1 MCKQLDYV
9 RAAALQE
16 RQAALQAEAKV
27 VIAELDLRSVLGRV
41 GHVRLVGSAVTGLMV
56 WRDLDVHVLA
66 PSLSARSAWAAMAPL
81 AAHPRMHEV
90 RYINQADRRSFL
102 GDPRDDRFYFQLFY
116 QTSAHDEWK
125 LDVSF
130 WLAGDGREDEVTYQA
145 ELVRR
150 LDPETRLAIL
160 WIKSL
165 WAESPQRRDVA
176 YGRDV
181 SSIDLYDAVLEHAVR
196 TPEAFDAYLAARGKP
211 TRSLDRSDAA

>member
-1 MCKQLDYV
+1 MCKQLDPV
-9 RAAALQE
+9 RAVALLE
-16 RQAALQAEAKV
+16 RQAALQAEANH
-27 VIAELDLRSVLGRV
+27 VIAELNLHSVLGSV
-41 GHVRLVGSAVTGLMV
+41 GHVRLIGSAVTGLMV
-56 WRDLDVHVLA
+56 WRDLDVQVLA

-81 AAHPRMHEV
+81 ASHPRMREV
-90 RYINQADRRSFL
+90 RYIHQRDSGTL
-102 GDPRDDRFYFQLFY
+102 SGDPRNDRFYFQLLY
-116 QTSAHDEWK
+116 QTSADDEWK

-130 WLAGDGREDEVTYQA
+130 WLSGDGREDEVTYQA

-165 WAESPQRRDVA
+165 WVESPQRRDVA

-196 TPEAFDAYLAARGKP
+196 TSEAFDAYLVARGKP
-211 TRSLDRSDAA
+211 TRSLERSD